1 MKERIYLRRLSV
13 LDIFP
18 SVVYNP
24 VRMKKGR
31 DQMERKAH
39 RLMMTAGISEMLL
52 AIVGFAAFEW
62 VIYLSFLDYKANL
75 AQSEQPLMM
84 IGFTALM
91 TVFFYFIPFLG
102 ILFLLNL
109 LTGIRSACRGAGK
122 KTFVLRQER
131 LWLGV
136 SISIS
141 AIGLFFAAITAVA
154 GAYTW
159 PVVLAAVAAAA
170 AVASIAVNVCLFFV
184 QPASAVHTPSD
195 Q

>member
-31 DQMERKAH
+31 DQMERKAR

-62 VIYLSFLDYKANL
+62 VIYLFFLDYKANL

-109 LTGIRSACRGAGK
+109 ITGIHSVCRGAGK
-122 KTFVLRQER
+122 RLLFLGKKGYGLGSAFRFRRSVCSLRQLRPLQARIRGLSFWRRWR
-131 LWLGV
+131 LRRRWHRSL
-136 SISIS
+136 
-141 AIGLFFAAITAVA
+141 
-154 GAYTW
+154 
-159 PVVLAAVAAAA
+159 
-170 AVASIAVNVCLFFV
+170 
-184 QPASAVHTPSD
+184 
-195 Q
+195 

>member
-1 MKERIYLRRLSV
+1 
-13 LDIFP
+13 
-18 SVVYNP
+18 
-24 VRMKKGR
+24 
-31 DQMERKAH
+31 MESKAR
-39 RLMMTAGISEMLL
+39 RLMMMAGISEMLL

-109 LTGIRSACRGAGK
+109 LTGIRSVCRGAGK

-141 AIGLFFAAITAVA
+141 AIGLLFVAITAVA

-184 QPASAVHTPSD
+184 QPASTVHTPSD